1 MSPVW
6 IEPVDRIDQEA
17 IRLYPAENL
26 LAAVLSIV
34 LPGSGHLV
42 KAGGS
47 NLQRPWRTIGIA
59 WTIFSLAF
67 YAALIVFRVAA
78 DARLYLLTAI
88 AALLL
93 SCAAVYDCCLR
104 GTPHSAIRKLGFFA
118 LAVLASII
126 WVNAIC
132 YWCSLAAGFR
142 YMQNASQSMQ
152 PTIPRDAMVV
162 VDWNYYRDHKPQFG
176 DLVVA
181 YHVYQSS
188 GTGNYIFKRL
198 IGIGGDTVQMSAGKL
213 IRNGVP
219 LEENY
224 VVREGLE
231 TLPWMDNMPARKI
244 PAGGLFL
251 LGDNRH
257 LSLDS
262 RAPEIGNFH
271 ESELRGKVVRV
282 AKWF

>member
-6 IEPVDRIDQEA
+6 IENVEKIEEEA
-17 IRLYPAENL
+17 PRLYSAENP

-34 LPGSGHLV
+34 LPGSGHFV

-47 NLQRPWRTIGIA
+47 DTQRSWRTIGVV
-59 WTIFSLAF
+59 WTTFSLAF
-67 YAALIVFRVAA
+67 YGSLILFRVAA

-104 GTPHSAIRKLGFFA
+104 RTPHSAIRKLGFFA
-118 LAVLASII
+118 LAILASII
-126 WVNAIC
+126 WVNALC
-132 YWCSLAAGFR
+132 SWCSLAAGFR
-142 YMQNASQSMQ
+142 YMQNASESMQ
-152 PTIPRDAMVV
+152 PTIPRNAIVL
-162 VDWNYYRDHKPQFG
+162 VDWHYYRDHKPQFG

-181 YHVYQSS
+181 YHVYESF
-188 GTGNYIFKRL
+188 GAGNYIFKRL
-198 IGIGGDTVQMSAGKL
+198 IGVNGDTVQISSGML
-213 IRNGVP
+213 IRNSAPV
-219 LEENY
+219 EENY
-224 VVREGLE
+224 ALRQGVE
-231 TLPWMDNMPARKI
+231 TESWMDNMPARKI
-244 PAGGLFL
+244 PAGELFL

-262 RAPEIGNFH
+262 RAPEIGNFQ